1 MKILRKRRNWLQG
14 ASYHIIS
21 RGVRR
26 LPIFY
31 DDQDRH
37 TYLAQLKK
45 VKEAYPFILHSY
57 CLMPN
62 HIHLLLETQI
72 HTPSDIMGLLH
83 TRYAI
88 YFKNRYQLTGHVFE
102 SRFTAKM
109 IDSFPYFL
117 TAGRYIH
124 RNPLEAALPEKM
136 EDPLWSSYYAYQKD
150 TKNPIVTTTRT
161 IKYLG
166 NPTIEEYQKYIL
178 KEEAIVVQK

>member
-1 MKILRKRRNWLQG
+1 MKLHLRKRRNWLQG

-37 TYLAQLKK
+37 TYLAQLKR
-45 VKEAYPFILHSY
+45 VQEGYPFTLQSY

-62 HIHLLLETQI
+62 HIHLLLETKF

-88 YFKNRYQLTGHVFE
+88 YFKNRYQFTGHVFE

-109 IDSFPYFL
+109 IDSLPYFL
-117 TAGRYIH
+117 EAGRYIH
-124 RNPLEAALPEKM
+124 RNPIEASLPEKI
-136 EDPLWSSYYAYQKD
+136 EDPLWSSYYAYQFRSQ
-150 TKNPIVTTTRT
+150 NSIVTTKRT
-161 IKYLG
+161 LNYLG
-166 NPTIEEYQKYIL
+166 NPTMEEYQNYIE
-178 KEEAIVVQK
+178 KEDIIVQK